1 MSRSLYS
8 LVFTKRK
15 QSQEHLESP
24 DYDFGVK
31 AMRALDLLAR
41 YFRTEIHG
49 LERMP
54 PGPAVLVGN
63 HNSGITFFDP
73 MFLGSA
79 WYKYSGGGD
88 DFVYLVHDAMLLTPL
103 LGSFLRKMGAARAS
117 RAMARETLEAGRKIM
132 VYPGGNYEAFRPFHL
147 RHTVDMGGHQGFC
160 KTAIQQQV
168 PVVPVVGVG
177 THESFYVIARGHRL
191 AKLTGLSRLLRMESF
206 PLILSLPWGLSLGP
220 VFHFPLP
227 AKLTLTVGDP
237 IPVDAFPPEA
247 ADDPEA
253 VQRLYDQVAAAMQ
266 GIMDEVAGKR
276 RFPII
281 G

>member
-1 MSRSLYS
+1 MGRSLYS
-8 LVFTKRK
+8 LIFTERRRH
-15 QSQEHLESP
+15 EERLESP
-24 DYDFGVK
+24 DYDFGEK
-31 AMRALDLLAR
+31 AMRVLDLMAR

-79 WYKYSGGGD
+79 WYKHTGGGD
-88 DFVYLVHDAMLLTPL
+88 ELVYLVHDAMLLTPL

-117 RAMARETLEAGRKIM
+117 RDMARQTLESGRKIM
-132 VYPGGNYEAFRPFHL
+132 VFPGGNFEAFRPFSQ
-147 RHTVDMGGHQGFC
+147 RHTVDMGGHKGFC

-177 THESFYVIARGHRL
+177 THETFFVLARGHRL
-191 AKLTGLSRLLRMESF
+191 AKLTGLSRLLRVESF

-220 VFHFPLP
+220 VFHLPLP
-227 AKLTLTVGDP
+227 AKLTITVGDP
-237 IPVDAFPPEA
+237 IPIDAYPPEA
-247 ADDPEA
+247 AEDPTA
-253 VQRLYDQVAAAMQ
+253 LQQLYNEVSAAMQ
-266 GIMDEVAGKR
+266 QIMDEVAGKR
-276 RFPII
+276 RFPVLA
-281 G
+281 

>member
-1 MSRSLYS
+1 MSQSLYS
-8 LVFTKRK
+8 LIFNKRK
-15 QSQEHLESP
+15 RSQERLESP
-24 DYDFGVK
+24 DYTFGVK
-31 AMRALDLLAR
+31 AMRVLDLLAR
-41 YFRTEIHG
+41 YFRLEING

-73 MFLGSA
+73 MFLGTA
-79 WYKYSGGGD
+79 WYQRTGGGD
-88 DFVYLVHDAMLLTPL
+88 ELVYLVHDAMLLTPG

-117 RAMARETLEAGRKIM
+117 RAMAAQALQAGRKIM
-132 VYPGGNYEAFRPFHL
+132 VYPGGNYEAFRPYSQ
-147 RHTVDMGGHQGFC
+147 RHTVDMGGHKGFC

-177 THESFYVIARGHRL
+177 THETFFVIARGHRL
-191 AKLTGLSRLLRMESF
+191 AKLSGLSRLLRMESF

-227 AKLTLTVGDP
+227 AKLTLTVGNP
-237 IPVDAFPPEA
+237 ISIEAYPPEA
-247 ADDPEA
+247 ADDPAA
-253 VQRLYDQVAAAMQ
+253 VQELYDTVSAAMQ
-266 GIMDEVAGKR
+266 KIMDEVASRR